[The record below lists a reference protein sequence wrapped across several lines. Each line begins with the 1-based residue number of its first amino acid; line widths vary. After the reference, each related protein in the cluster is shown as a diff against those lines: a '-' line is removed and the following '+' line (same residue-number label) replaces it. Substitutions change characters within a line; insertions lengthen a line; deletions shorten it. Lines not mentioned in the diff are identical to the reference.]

1 MQPTDLAAL
10 ITAAAMLMYLVVS
23 FNVGRAR
30 TKYQISPP
38 QTHGPEPFER
48 VYRVQMNTLE
58 QLAYFLPSLWLFAF
72 YMPYPL
78 PLAILGG
85 GWVVARILYA
95 AGYYKDAPKRMPGF
109 VIGILCA
116 TCLLLGAI
124 FGLLRT
130 LM

>member
-1 MQPTDLAAL
+1 MHPTDLAAL

-30 TKYQISPP
+30 GKHQIAPP
-38 QTHGPEPFER
+38 QTHGPEAFER

-95 AGYYKDAPKRMPGF
+95 SGYYKEASKRMPGF
-109 VIGILCA
+109 VMGMLCA
-116 TCLLLGAI
+116 TCLLLG
-124 FGLLRT
+124 GLSGIVMKL
-130 LM
+130 L